1 MRPEINP
8 RKRKLEAL
16 TYIVHNKQQVV
27 LRAVGRK
34 GITGN

>member
-8 RKRKLEAL
+8 RKRKLKAL

-27 LRAVGRK
+27 LELWRQGV
-34 GITGN
+34 